1 MWLHSAPDPARRPSC
16 ELPQGRKAARVS
28 GLWRVRGVPFVLSP
42 LRPFPVLS
50 GVVGSLDRV
59 ALALYRKYRPAK
71 FAEVVG
77 QEHVTEPLGTALAAG
92 RINHAYLFSGPR
104 GCGKTSSARILARS
118 LNCVEGPTPDPCG
131 VCSSC
136 VALAPEGP
144 GNIDVVELDAASHG
158 GVDDARELRDR
169 AFYAP
174 AESRYRVFIVD
185 EAHMVTT
192 QGFNA
197 LLKIVEEPP
206 EHLVFVFAT
215 TEPDKVLP
223 TIRSRTHHYPFRLI
237 PPGTLRALLERI
249 CADEDVRVE
258 PAVYPLVIRAGG
270 GSARDTLS
278 VLDQLLA
285 GAGPEGVTY
294 ERAVAL
300 LGVTDVALIDDV
312 VDALGAADGAAVFQA
327 VDRLVEAGH
336 DPRRF
341 ASDLLQRLR
350 DLMLLQ
356 AVPEAAGQGLVE
368 AADDELSRMIE
379 QAARLGPAT
388 LTRYGEIVHAGLTE
402 MRGATAP
409 RLLLELLCARM
420 LLPAATTSD
429 AGLLERLERVERR
442 QAIAPEP
449 GAAAV
454 SGGAAPA
461 ALSGPA
467 GGPAPA
473 GDSVASGGDA
483 AQRFVRPSQRAKG
496 AAPSAARPS
505 QESAADGA
513 RPPQPAAGDAS
524 SGQAAAGQ
532 PAAAGDSGLPQGN
545 AQGGEAAAPTDAPGR
560 ADAPARDEES
570 EAPVRGEGSGPAAS
584 ASGDAPGREPEPD
597 RAAADREAAAPEL
610 AGREAPGRG
619 PADGEAAGRGS
630 VGRDASSEAVGRMSA
645 GREASGEAAGR
656 GEPTS
661 PEGAG
666 GGASGPAAAA
676 GQEAP
681 GRDGPGRE
689 AAAGEA
695 LGRDSAGREGAGGGS
710 VGPET
715 ADRESA
721 DRESAGRVGSGARG
735 TGGAEA
741 TGAESAGG
749 EAPSR
754 ESSGHGAPL
763 DRGAAARETA
773 APGDEPRRPEAPTR
787 PETPARSETPPR
799 QAAPSR
805 PAPAAESTA
814 EPAAPAAAGAPAGH
828 GLDASAVRRVWSEI
842 LAAAR
847 QRSRST
853 EALLVNATVRAVQDD
868 TLVLSIASPPL
879 ARRLSDQRNTDVIVE
894 ALRAVLG
901 VQWRVRCETG
911 DGGGPAQPPPRQPS
925 QRPAPQRPSRREVPE
940 PERPTRPEPARQER
954 PEPRRSAPSQ
964 RPRGGSGSDD
974 GIPLPPEPPSDEPPP
989 DDEEAMFAEA
999 DASRA
1004 ERSVRRDPEEV
1015 AIELLS
1021 SQLGARAFDQR

>member
-1 MWLHSAPDPARRPSC
+1 M
-16 ELPQGRKAARVS
+16 
-28 GLWRVRGVPFVLSP
+28 
-42 LRPFPVLS
+42 
-50 GVVGSLDRV
+50 VGSLARV

-131 VCSSC
+131 RCASC
-136 VALAPEGP
+136 IALAPEGP

-249 CADEDVRVE
+249 CADEGVRVE

-285 GAGPEGVTY
+285 GAGSEGVTY

-312 VDALGAADGAAVFQA
+312 VDALGAHDGAAVYQA

-356 AVPEAAGQGLVE
+356 AVPEAAEQGLVE

-449 GAAAV
+449 GGGV
-454 SGGAAPA
+454 SGGVGSGGVASSGGVSGGGGPGGAVAPDGAEAVAGGAPRFVRRSQRTMDGAAPA
-461 ALSGPA
+461 GATARAERGSGA
-467 GGPAPA
+467 RQGAASQSAASQNSAPQGSA
-473 GDSVASGGDA
+473 PESAE
-483 AQRFVRPSQRAKG
+483 SQG
-496 AAPSAARPS
+496 AAPQGAALQGAAPQGGAAAQGAAPQTAAPQPVAPQGAAPQGAASQGAAPQSAAPQGAAPQSAAPQGAAPQTAASQGAAPQTAASQGAAPQTAAQESAARPGS
-505 QESAADGA
+505 APQSAAQESAPSEVDEGRRQPEGA
-513 RPPQPAAGDAS
+513 AGSDAPAPAEVDDRAPSTGVPAAPGDSTPPVKAS
-524 SGQAAAGQ
+524 SAAGT
-532 PAAAGDSGLPQGN
+532 AARD
-545 AQGGEAAAPTDAPGR
+545 AALLAEAPGR
-560 ADAPARDEES
+560 GEAPAR
-570 EAPVRGEGSGPAAS
+570 
-584 ASGDAPGREPEPD
+584 GDAPGRGD
-597 RAAADREAAAPEL
+597 AGAPV
-610 AGREAPGRG
+610 EAP
-619 PADGEAAGRGS
+619 
-630 VGRDASSEAVGRMSA
+630 
-645 GREASGEAAGR
+645 
-656 GEPTS
+656 
-661 PEGAG
+661 
-666 GGASGPAAAA
+666 
-676 GQEAP
+676 
-681 GRDGPGRE
+681 
-689 AAAGEA
+689 
-695 LGRDSAGREGAGGGS
+695 AGGGS
-710 VGPET
+710 DDAASGPVRVPG
-715 ADRESA
+715 REQRP
-721 DRESAGRVGSGARG
+721 DRESAG
-735 TGGAEA
+735 
-741 TGAESAGG
+741 SA
-749 EAPSR
+749 APA
-754 ESSGHGAPL
+754 GV
-763 DRGAAARETA
+763 
-773 APGDEPRRPEAPTR
+773 APGDVTPGRAGAGGDAPAGGRRDDRQRREAPAR
-787 PETPARSETPPR
+787 ADAPSQPPAT
-799 QAAPSR
+799 SR
-805 PAPAAESTA
+805 PAAAAEPVAPPAAT
-814 EPAAPAAAGAPAGH
+814 AGH

-853 EALLVNATVRAVQDD
+853 EALLVNATVRAVQED
-868 TLVLSIASPPL
+868 TLVLNIASPPL
-879 ARRLSDQRNTDVIVE
+879 ARRLSDQRNTDVIVA
-894 ALRAVLG
+894 ALHAVLG

-911 DGGGPAQPPPRQPS
+911 DGGGPAQPPPRQAS
-925 QRPAPQRPSRREVPE
+925 QRSAPQRPSRREAPE
-940 PERPTRPEPARQER
+940 PAEDRPSRPEPARQER
-954 PEPRRSAPSQ
+954 PEPRRPAPSRSE
-964 RPRGGSGSDD
+964 RPRGGTED
-974 GIPLPPEPPSDEPPP
+974 GIPLPPEPPADEPPP

-1021 SQLGARAFDQR
+1021 SELGARAFDQR